1 MFQTNQERKGAS
13 LCPGHG
19 EKIKGSGF
27 GLPWVLSIKYEKG
40 NYNRTW
46 QTAPETGKIDKY

>member
-19 EKIKGSGF
+19 EKIKVSGF
-27 GLPWVLSIKYEKG
+27 GLPWVLSIKYENG

-46 QTAPETGKIDKY
+46 QTAPETGKIDK